1 MRRSAIHDM
10 NEMNERVRILD
21 GSIGSIDKQLKR
33 LLEERVTGLAIL
45 DAGRTGGARRAGIPI
60 IRRCTMRGK
69 ASSPRR

>member
-45 DAGRTGGARRAGIPI
+45 DAGRTGGARCGGGGGRHTGQLAGVQ
-60 IRRCTMRGK
+60 
-69 ASSPRR
+69 